1 MNRQLGDSLTM
12 TLALLQRASGVTAAI
27 VMLAGCASGG
37 MRVAGPTQQAGA
49 EPGFSA
55 QLFGFHSRTTVS
67 ELGLASM
74 HPDHNKSWM
83 VPAAKAT
90 RRQLLYVS
98 DISTDDVNIY
108 LYASGTQIGAL
119 TGFNEPQGECIDNSG
134 DIYITNTKS
143 SEIFEYAYGATSP
156 KKTLVDPGQYPSG
169 CSYDANTGELAVSNI
184 LSTNSYGPGSVSLYA
199 KAKGSPKII
208 ASPSFAEV
216 FFLGY
221 DSKDNLFL
229 DGFSPDDTFQYGEIP
244 KGRSSI
250 SLITVSGATIEFPG
264 GVQWDGHQ
272 MTVGDQKG
280 PIYQIEDNG
289 DIIGTTTLSGACDVV
304 QYFILD
310 SKITAPDSCNENSDI
325 YAYPG
330 GGSPIVEIGNLRAPI
345 GASVVSKGK

>member
-1 MNRQLGDSLTM
+1 MSSATRKPIFVKRELRNSLTM
-12 TLALLQRASGVTAAI
+12 TLALLQRVSGVTAAV
-27 VMLAGCASGG
+27 VMLAGCGSGG
-37 MRVAGPTQQAGA
+37 PQLGGPTQQAGA

-55 QLFGFHSRTTVS
+55 HLFRYHPRTLVADVGF
-67 ELGLASM
+67 ASM

-83 VPAAKAT
+83 VPAAKAA

-98 DISTDDVNIY
+98 DISTDDVNVY

-119 TGFNEPQGECIDNSG
+119 TGFNEPQGECVDNSG
-134 DIYITNTKS
+134 DVYITNTES
-143 SEIFEYAYGATSP
+143 SDIFEYAYGAASP
-156 KKTLVDPGQYPSG
+156 KKTLVDPGQYPVG

-184 LSTNSYGPGSVSLYA
+184 LSVGSGPGSVSLYA
-199 KAKGSPKII
+199 KAKGSPKIV
-208 ASPSFAEV
+208 ASPSFKGV

-244 KGRSSI
+244 KGRRAI

-280 PIYQIEDNG
+280 PIYQIKDNG

-310 SKITAPDSCNENSDI
+310 SKITAPDSCTENF
-325 YAYPG
+325 
-330 GGSPIVEIGNLRAPI
+330 
-345 GASVVSKGK
+345 